1 MGVLDAYKPAM
12 AMVGLQFIYAGVS
25 LSARAALLQ
34 GMSPRVF
41 VVYRQAVATLFIA
54 PIAYFSRRNTNRCY
68 LGWRSFG
75 LIFFASLFGI
85 TANQNLYFEGLYLAS
100 SSTASAM
107 INLIPAVTFVMA
119 SIVGLEKVDFRS
131 LRGIVKIIGTFMCV
145 GGAIIMALLRGPKLL
160 NGELQSTKL
169 ALGSGAE
176 NWLLGCL
183 FLFGSSSCWSIW
195 LILQV
200 PVCASY
206 PDHLS
211 LSAWMCLM
219 ATLQSATIELFTEI
233 DRDAWI
239 LHTYIELGC
248 CFYSGVL
255 GSGLTIFAQAWC
267 ISKRGPLFS
276 AMFNPLCTV
285 IVTIFAA
292 IFLHEEIYTG
302 SLVGAFGVIIG
313 LYVVLW
319 SKARD
324 LEEFNGNRNL
334 SSQNDQPNIA
344 QVLIDE
350 PSVKTACNNGLED
363 PLLCKG

>member
-1 MGVLDAYKPAM
+1 
-12 AMVGLQFIYAGVS
+12 
-25 LSARAALLQ
+25 
-34 GMSPRVF
+34 
-41 VVYRQAVATLFIA
+41 
-54 PIAYFSRRNTNRCY
+54 
-68 LGWRSFG
+68 
-75 LIFFASLFGI
+75 
-85 TANQNLYFEGLYLAS
+85 
-100 SSTASAM
+100 
-107 INLIPAVTFVMA
+107 
-119 SIVGLEKVDFRS
+119 
-131 LRGIVKIIGTFMCV
+131 MCV

-248 CFYSGVL
+248 CFYSANHFCTSLVHL
-255 GSGLTIFAQAWC
+255 
-267 ISKRGPLFS
+267 KRGPLFS

-324 LEEFNGNRNL
+324 LEEL
-334 SSQNDQPNIA
+334 T
-344 QVLIDE
+344 
-350 PSVKTACNNGLED
+350 PSRSLA
-363 PLLCKG
+363 LLHSTTYNPIITPKAPTKLKSKS